1 MATKNLR
8 PEEIF
13 GEARLLVRVMAADRP
28 TVKSGVVLMLT
39 MLFIHSVLLDRHSD
53 EPVVG
58 LRGEGRS

>member
-1 MATKNLR
+1 
-8 PEEIF
+8 
-13 GEARLLVRVMAADRP
+13 
-28 TVKSGVVLMLT
+28 VKSGVVLMLT